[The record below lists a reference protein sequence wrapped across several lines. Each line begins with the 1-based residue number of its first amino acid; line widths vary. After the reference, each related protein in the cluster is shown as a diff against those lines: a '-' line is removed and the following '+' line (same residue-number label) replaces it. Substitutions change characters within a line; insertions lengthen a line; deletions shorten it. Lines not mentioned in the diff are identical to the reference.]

1 MIAYNEAQYI
11 NMINDFFNKFSDRAL
26 LLEGEWGSGK
36 TYFIRNSFKNSLSSK
51 DVLVYISLYG
61 MSNIDDIN
69 KYYIDCIL
77 REIYI
82 KRLKTKKGMNISMKM
97 FEVIKN
103 SNKVLEILL
112 NKEDIK
118 ELIQNDNKYYIIL
131 DDLERCTIE
140 LSVILGFIN
149 NLTEQESHN
158 VIVIAN
164 ENEIGKSSTKSDLEQ
179 KYIVSLL
186 AKNIE
191 IVEPS
196 LFNKDIKFSDI
207 KDVKQLNLKT
217 DAIFNNDTNYIYK
230 NFKEKTFAKTITFF
244 SDINVIYDEKID
256 KLNESELKSF
266 LIENKSKIL
275 SEFYNRN
282 ISNIRILETCLKTF
296 ERFYFVI
303 SNLKTNEKY
312 SQFKEILIR
321 SVIMS
326 EINHSKG
333 FDKKKWGSI
342 GEYSE
347 ISESFE
353 MLSSFTAFKF
363 LEDYIWNS
371 YVDEQKTL
379 KIIESYITSLNKEF
393 VDDPINKIKYFWQLE
408 DNVVEENIK
417 DILVELKN
425 SKYPPSLFEEIFARL
440 ILLKEIGFDINLE
453 YVLELMSKTTSDDS
467 IPLDKMSLYQI
478 NYNEE
483 PYIKY
488 KSSFDKI
495 VYIKEKLLNSQYID
509 ILDDIFKD
517 EFWSYQLYR
526 IYTKYEKHF
535 YESKQFLNFLDS
547 NQIIENLRLSSNAI
561 FVEFVSSVN
570 SIYKSNYL
578 EHDKDIL
585 VKIYEFLKNENF
597 KSKLKESNRSEALK
611 IFERILKLFK

>member
-1 MIAYNEAQYI
+1 MAFNESQYI

-36 TYFIRNSFKNSLSSK
+36 TYFIKNSFRHSLASE
-51 DVLVYISLYG
+51 DVFVYISLYG

-69 KYYIDCIL
+69 RYYIDCIL
-77 REIYI
+77 KEIYI
-82 KRLKTKKGMNISMKM
+82 KRLKTNKGINISMKM

-103 SNKVLEILL
+103 SNKVLDVFLD
-112 NKEDIK
+112 KQDIK
-118 ELIQNDNKYYIIL
+118 DLIQKDNKYYIIL
-131 DDLERCTIE
+131 DDLERCSIE

-164 ENEIGKSSTKSDLEQ
+164 ENEIGKSTTKSDLEQ

-186 AKNIE
+186 AKSIE
-191 IVEPS
+191 IAEPS
-196 LFNKDIKFSDI
+196 LFNKDNKFTDI
-207 KDVKQLNLKT
+207 KDVKQLSLKT

-230 NFKEKTFAKTITFF
+230 NFKEKTFAKTITFY
-244 SDINVIYDEKID
+244 SDIDIIYDEKIEKLD
-256 KLNESELKSF
+256 KIELKSF
-266 LIENKSKIL
+266 LSENKNKIV
-275 SEFYNRN
+275 SEFNNRN
-282 ISNIRILETCLKTF
+282 ISNIRVLETCLKTF

-303 SNLKTNEKY
+303 SNFKTNDKY
-312 SQFKEILIR
+312 SQFKDIFIK
-321 SVIMS
+321 SVILS

-333 FDKKKWGSI
+333 FDKQKWGSL

-347 ISESFE
+347 ISESSEIF
-353 MLSSFTAFKF
+353 SSFTAFKF

-371 YVDEQKTL
+371 YVDEQKTI
-379 KIIESYITSLNKEF
+379 KIFESFITSLNKEF
-393 VDDPINKIKYFWQLE
+393 VDDPINKIKYFWQME

-417 DILVELKN
+417 DILIKLDN

-467 IPLDKMSLYQI
+467 IPLDKMSLYHI
-478 NYNEE
+478 KYNEE
-483 PYIKY
+483 PYINY

-547 NQIIENLRLSSNAI
+547 NQIIENLRSSSNAV
-561 FVEFVSSVN
+561 FVEFISSIN
-570 SIYKSNYL
+570 SIYKSNFL
-578 EHDKDIL
+578 EYDKDIL
-585 VKIYEFLKNENF
+585 VKIYEFLENENF
-597 KSKLKESNRSEALK
+597 KSKLKENNRLEALK